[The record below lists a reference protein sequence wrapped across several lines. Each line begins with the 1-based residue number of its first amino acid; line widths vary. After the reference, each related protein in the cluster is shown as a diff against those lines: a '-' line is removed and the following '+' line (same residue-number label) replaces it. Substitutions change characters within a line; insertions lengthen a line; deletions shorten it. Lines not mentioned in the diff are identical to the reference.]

1 MIQACYLDIWC
12 SSPFCLT
19 GEIISHP
26 RKASRTSGEA
36 TPSDR
41 ALSNSSQQYGACFTT
56 TVFYIISINIISY
69 KKSSRPS
76 GSFQEV
82 HLLSMAS
89 GTQYSRKTSWE
100 LHSFED
106 KPFSH
111 EIQET
116 TGMSCQLTTPQKSTG
131 TIFKEITSSNRE
143 FSGDMFG
150 SILPKLQDL
159 FGPGFLYIGPPVD
172 APFLQ
177 LPIASA
183 NLTYYN
189 INLKLQIRTKWQ
201 QVIHPKN

>member
-116 TGMSCQLTTPQKSTG
+116 TGMSCQLTTPQKSTCHLNRDHIQG
-131 TIFKEITSSNRE
+131 NYIFQPWIFRGHVREYTSQTPRPFWARISLHRPTCRCTVFAASNRL
-143 FSGDMFG
+143 S
-150 SILPKLQDL
+150 
-159 FGPGFLYIGPPVD
+159 
-172 APFLQ
+172 
-177 LPIASA
+177 
-183 NLTYYN
+183 
-189 INLKLQIRTKWQ
+189 
-201 QVIHPKN
+201 